1 MQFQNE
7 SETCNTSSEMYLM
20 NMPKVL
26 IVLCIVIFVLSVL
39 TNILYS
45 VWFLLILLIFTVF
58 YCIYCI
64 TVFLLFTV
72 VYDIAILYFLM
83 SVLHSL
89 VDRPFPWPGSV
100 LDKNCVLKL

>member
-1 MQFQNE
+1 
-7 SETCNTSSEMYLM
+7 MYLM

-26 IVLCIVIFVLSVL
+26 IVLCILIFVLSVL

-45 VWFLLILLIFTVF
+45 VWFLLILLIFTVFYCIYCITVF